1 MTNKKNDRPTAAT
14 VERLTGTITCPGE
27 DTSTDPIYEYTFS
40 INRKQGVIE
49 RLLLPGRENAMTTKQ
64 LLAITG
70 IRYVA
75 DLQRLIERER
85 AVEALILS
93 RCSPGRGYFFPAS
106 RNEIVKYERMLKRRA
121 LSTLRTLRA
130 ARRVLREVPGQ
141 TQIAK
146 GGD

>member
-27 DTSTDPIYEYTFS
+27 DTSTDPIYKYTFS

-85 AVEALILS
+85 AAGALILS
-93 RCSPGRGYFFPAS
+93 KCSEGGGYYLPANRG
-106 RNEIVKYERMLKRRA
+106 EIARYEQTLRRRA

-130 ARRVLREVPGQ
+130 ARRVLKDVDGQ
-141 TQIAK
+141 IEMRC
-146 GGD
+146 D